1 LTKISVLLLFLDIFV
16 IGWPRK
22 ATYVVVV
29 LVTLF
34 GIWLVVSNILTC
46 IPIESF
52 WKQDV
57 SDRRCL
63 GSQKWH
69 ADAAVNLVL
78 DVAIFCLPLPVVW
91 PVSLPRHQKLWLYI
105 VFALGFFVCL
115 ASALRLAFLVSR
127 TGPPSIGLA
136 YWMALEVHLSIIIA
150 CIPTLH
156 PLAVRLWPR
165 HFGRSDDNKTDDGG
179 ELSRL
184 STRISFGMRPLR
196 LPESPDDSS

>member
-1 LTKISVLLLFLDIFV
+1 MYAGSVVVQFSLLLTKISVLLLFLDFLV

-22 ATYVVVV
+22 ATYVIIV
-29 LVTLF
+29 LVTLL
-34 GIWLVVSNILTC
+34 GIWLVGSNILTC

-91 PVSLPRHQKLWLYI
+91 RLSLPWRQKLWLYI
-105 VFALGFFVCL
+105 VFAMGFLSV
-115 ASALRLAFLVSR
+115 LVS
-127 TGPPSIGLA
+127 PCLPCSP
-136 YWMALEVHLSIIIA
+136 
-150 CIPTLH
+150 CIKPE
-156 PLAVRLWPR
+156 
-165 HFGRSDDNKTDDGG
+165 KQ
-179 ELSRL
+179 ELS
-184 STRISFGMRPLR
+184 S
-196 LPESPDDSS
+196 

>member
-1 LTKISVLLLFLDIFV
+1 MLLFLDIFV

-34 GIWLVVSNILTC
+34 GIWLVVSYTLAC
-46 IPIESF
+46 IPIDSF

-69 ADAAVNLVL
+69 ADAGVNLVL

-91 PVSLPRHQKLWLYI
+91 PMSLPRRQKLWLYI
-105 VFALGFFVCL
+105 VFALGFL
-115 ASALRLAFLVSR
+115 
-127 TGPPSIGLA
+127 
-136 YWMALEVHLSIIIA
+136 
-150 CIPTLH
+150 
-156 PLAVRLWPR
+156 
-165 HFGRSDDNKTDDGG
+165 
-179 ELSRL
+179 
-184 STRISFGMRPLR
+184 
-196 LPESPDDSS
+196 